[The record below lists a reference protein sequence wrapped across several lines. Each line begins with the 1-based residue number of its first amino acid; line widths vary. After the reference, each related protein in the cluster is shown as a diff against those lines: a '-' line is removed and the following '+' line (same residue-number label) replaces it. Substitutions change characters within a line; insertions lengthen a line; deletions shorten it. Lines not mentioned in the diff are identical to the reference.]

1 MEPKVS
7 VCIPAYNNEDTIEE
21 TLRCVLEQSYKNIEL
36 IVCDDDSKDRTYQ
49 VIQNFAK
56 SSRDERLKIFHNES
70 NLGMAGNWNYCLSL
84 CSGTY
89 MRLLCGDD
97 LIDKDLIRR
106 EVEILESH
114 PEVVMVSTDTRFIG
128 LDGDLGGQYRRY
140 PKNGVVEGK
149 KAVRFSFFTRDFLGA
164 PLANLFRREAY
175 EKIGGFDEAFS
186 YIVDYDFF
194 AAVAL
199 LGKIYI
205 LHEPLNYF
213 RLRPTSNTS
222 EVLGGSGS
230 EAYVDEHQRLVEKY
244 APSLGLKPWQ
254 IRLSVTIRKLMICLG
269 DLYLKVFMKEKR
281 S

>member
-36 IVCDDDSKDRTYQ
+36 IVCDDNSKDRTYQ

-149 KAVRFSFFTRDFLGA
+149 KAVRFSFFTRDLTFSITLSLYRSISFKEIGKVTKSKIIAAFLPGNFLKSL
-164 PLANLFRREAY
+164 PRRWTY
-175 EKIGGFDEAFS
+175 
-186 YIVDYDFF
+186 
-194 AAVAL
+194 
-199 LGKIYI
+199 
-205 LHEPLNYF
+205 
-213 RLRPTSNTS
+213 
-222 EVLGGSGS
+222 
-230 EAYVDEHQRLVEKY
+230 
-244 APSLGLKPWQ
+244 SL
-254 IRLSVTIRKLMICLG
+254 
-269 DLYLKVFMKEKR
+269 
-281 S
+281 